1 MVKKIMSKKAL
12 ISGGTGFIGS
22 HVAEELLKRDWKIQ
36 IIDKYG
42 FKDYQDLDGL
52 KNHKNIT
59 FHEIDLNNFDQIAS
73 ITNDF
78 DYIFHFA
85 AKLGVADVTSEPY
98 EVLKTNIST
107 TENIINYSLLNQN
120 LSRFIFASTSEVYS
134 GTQKHFNLIVPT
146 PESEPL
152 TIDNV
157 SSPRSSYMLSKSIG
171 ESLCHFSRLPV
182 TILRP
187 FNIYGSRAGIRHV
200 IPQLLEKVYK
210 AKSGDLIEVFSP
222 DHTRAFCHID
232 DATMQIMSILD
243 NEDCKNETLNLGNQ
257 SREITMLEL
266 AKICIEVSGK
276 DLGIKKLGITEG
288 SPKRR
293 APSMEKSQNLIDC
306 LPKVTLEEGIA
317 RTYSWY
323 CNNFFAN

>member
-1 MVKKIMSKKAL
+1 MSKKAL

-22 HVAEELLKRDWKIQ
+22 HVAEALLKRDWKIQ
-36 IIDKYG
+36 IIDKFG
-42 FKDYQDLDGL
+42 FKNYEDLDSL

-59 FHEIDLNNFDQIAS
+59 FDKVDLNNFDQIAS

-85 AKLGVADVTSEPY
+85 AKLGVADVSNEPY
-98 EVLKTNIST
+98 EVLRTNIST
-107 TENIINYSLLNQN
+107 TENIINYSLLNPKLN
-120 LSRFIFASTSEVYS
+120 RFIFASTSEVYS
-134 GTQKHFNLIVPT
+134 GTQKHFSLTIPT

-152 TIDNV
+152 TIDSV

-171 ESLCHFSRLPV
+171 ESLCHFSKLPI

-210 AKSGDLIEVFSP
+210 AKSGDSIEVFSP

-232 DATMQIMSILD
+232 DATMQIISILD
-243 NEDCKNETLNLGNQ
+243 NENCRNETLNLGNQ
-257 SREITMLEL
+257 TREITMFEL
-266 AKICIEVSGK
+266 VKICIEVSGK

-288 SPKRR
+288 SPERR
-293 APSMEKSQNLIDC
+293 APSMEKSKSLIDC

-323 CNNFFAN
+323 SNNFFKN